1 VGQATVARSAE
12 SRAAVEF
19 LNRVVTEPAGLVL
32 VGEAGIGKTTVW
44 LAAVN
49 RAREMGFRVL
59 SARTAEAES
68 VLAYTAIADLLADV
82 DASVLDALPAV
93 QRVAVERVL
102 LSGGSG
108 GPMTDQRV
116 AAAAFTATVEAL
128 AVDAPV
134 LLAVDDVQWLDSSS
148 RDVISFAAR
157 RVKGRVGVLVT
168 ERTEGDGGRAASWLQ
183 VSRPDVV
190 ATLRVG
196 PLSLGGLHTLVSDR
210 LGRSFPRP
218 TITRIHEVSGGNPFF
233 ALELARSV
241 ESQGQRAQT
250 PLSPTLAELMR
261 LRTAHLADES
271 GDVLLAAACVADP
284 TVDVL
289 AAATS
294 RTVDDV
300 VGSLESAECEGIVR
314 IEGNRVRF
322 DHPLLARGVYMQ
334 ASTAERHRMH
344 RALADVEAHPELKA
358 RHMALAAAVADPDT
372 LLALDAAA
380 DAASARGAPAA
391 AAELLDLAI
400 VLGGDTPVRRFRAA
414 AWLLAAGDTHRS
426 RAVLEPAVATMK
438 PGKLRASALN
448 LLAGLCVYTNGY
460 GEATGHLTTALDD
473 AGDNPLLRVQTL
485 LMLSFTQINDGAFA
499 DCLRNADLAVAEAEH
514 LGIPPLTSQVLSIAV
529 MVNCICGKGID
540 EDARQRALELED
552 HNLNAPIV
560 FRASANEAQ
569 LLAWEGKLDAAR
581 AQIAEVGRRSEERGA
596 ESDNLFVAVQS
607 VLIDI
612 WRSDLAAA
620 AETARDAVERAEQL
634 GGDSSLL
641 IATTVETAVAAYT
654 GREADARAAWRRAV
668 QAADRC
674 GAHRVAE
681 FPTMM
686 LGFLEVSLGRYVEAL
701 ALLEEMIT
709 EFPTKPTGTEVIS
722 ATFIPDAV
730 EAMVGL
736 GRVDDAEPLIAA
748 LEHNGAR
755 LDRPWMLAVGAR
767 CRAMV
772 LAARGELPEA
782 EETVRRAMAEHE
794 RLPMPFERART
805 QLLLSQ
811 ILRRRKQKQAGVT
824 VLAEALSEFDRIG
837 ASLWAARAR
846 DDLDRNREASTGGP
860 GLTAAEQRVAARA
873 AAGSS
878 NREIAAELFVSV
890 KTVESNLSSVYRK
903 LGIRSRSQL
912 YAQLNESREQG
923 AAVEGVG

>member
-1 VGQATVARSAE
+1 VARSAE
-12 SRAAVEF
+12 SHAAVEF
-19 LNRVVTEPAGLVL
+19 LNHAATGPAGLVL

-44 LAAVN
+44 LAAMN
-49 RAREMGFRVL
+49 RALEMGFQVL
-59 SARTAEAES
+59 QARAAEAES
-68 VLAYTAIADLLADV
+68 VLAYTTIADLLADV
-82 DASVLDALPAV
+82 DTTLLDALPAV
-93 QRVAVERVL
+93 QRVAVDRML
-102 LSGGSG
+102 LRGDSG

-134 LLAVDDVQWLDSSS
+134 LLAVDDVQWLDASS
-148 RDVISFAAR
+148 REVIGFGAR
-157 RVKGRVGVLVT
+157 RVKGCVGVLVT
-168 ERTEGDGGRAASWLQ
+168 ERTESGGGQAASWLQ
-183 VSRPDVV
+183 ASRPDVMTTV
-190 ATLRVG
+190 RVG
-196 PLSLGGLHTLVSDR
+196 PLSLGGLHALVSDR

-218 TITRIHEVSGGNPFF
+218 TIARIHQASGGNPFF
-233 ALELARSV
+233 ALEMARTV
-241 ESQGQRAQT
+241 ESQGTGAYT
-250 PLSPTLAELMR
+250 SLSPTLAELMR
-261 LRTAHLADES
+261 LRTAHVSDQARE
-271 GDVLLAAACVADP
+271 VLLAAACVADP

-300 VGSLESAECEGIVR
+300 VDSLEAAESEGIVH

-322 DHPLLARGVYMQ
+322 DHPLIARGIYMQ
-334 ASTAERHRMH
+334 ASAAERRRMH
-344 RALADVEAHPELKA
+344 GALAGVEAHPEVKA
-358 RHMALAAAVADPDT
+358 RHLALASAAADPDT

-380 DAASARGAPAA
+380 DAAIARGAPVA
-391 AAELLDLAI
+391 AAELFELAI
-400 VLGGDTPVRRFRAA
+400 ALGGDTPLRRLRTAA
-414 AWLLAAGDTHRS
+414 CLLGAGDANRS
-426 RAVLEPAVATMK
+426 RAVLEPAVAAMK

-448 LLAGLCVYTNGY
+448 LLAGLCVYTDGY
-460 GEATGHLTTALDD
+460 AEATSHLLTALDD

-485 LMLSFTQINDGAFA
+485 LMLSFTQINDGVFA
-499 DCLRNADLAVAEAEH
+499 DSLRNADLAVAEAEN
-514 LGIPPLTSQVLSIAV
+514 LGIPPLTSQVLSMAV
-529 MVNCICGKGID
+529 MVKCICGNGID
-540 EDARQRALELED
+540 EAARQRALELED
-552 HNLNAPIV
+552 QTLNAPIV

-569 LLAWEGKLDAAR
+569 LLAWEGKLDAAH

-654 GREADARAAWRRAV
+654 GREADARACWARAL

-686 LGFLEVSLGRYVEAL
+686 LGFLEVSLGRYAAAL
-701 ALLEEMIT
+701 AVLEELIAT
-709 EFPTKPTGTEVIS
+709 FPTKPTGTEIIS

-736 GRVDDAEPLIAA
+736 GRIDDAEPLIAT
-748 LEHNGAR
+748 LERNGAR

-767 CRAMV
+767 CRAMA

-782 EETVRRAMAEHE
+782 EAAARRAMTEHE

-811 ILRRRKQKQAGVT
+811 ILRRRKRKQAALTMLG
-824 VLAEALSEFDRIG
+824 EALSEFDRIG

-846 DDLDRNREASTGGP
+846 DDLDRNHQVSARAL
-860 GLTAAEQRVAARA
+860 GLTAAEERVAARA

-878 NREIAAELFVSV
+878 NREIAADLFVSV
-890 KTVESNLSSVYRK
+890 KTVETNLTSVYRK

-912 YAQLNESREQG
+912 YPRLHESRG
-923 AAVEGVG
+923 